1 MPKNFL
7 RLRRAARIVLL
18 PSAEKNHKISLSS
31 KNFELQIFFEIV
43 FSEQI
48 RHKKNLRLWRLEIKT
63 SILEGEFRV

>member
-18 PSAEKNHKISLSS
+18 PSAEKKPQKFFIFQ
-31 KNFELQIFFEIV
+31 NFRTSDFFEIV